1 MKARSALNQ
10 GSSMALSPFLFFR
23 TFYILLPSLFYEV
36 RKDATLICSLGSRN
50 LGLCGWTKVF
60 SDWKPLEI
68 LLGRGTVMEAGAR
81 KWVDK
86 LCTIRND
93 LGESGRWSE
102 LPFSTWRLYYLES
115 RLFSID
121 RQTGK
126 LPGTIG
132 FLFDILIKLH
142 RLYQVIPHESAG
154 SVVYLPAP
162 KVWLPH
168 SFQWIIS
175 HISQNGGQDSGL
187 IKTNR
192 KVETQCSLPVAKYP
206 IQ

>member
-1 MKARSALNQ
+1 MWGAGRQKAKKKWGMLPVYPGTLGGWNLDSLSHQLLWQVLRCFLLTCSFLTCRLVMKARSALNQ

-93 LGESGRWSE
+93 LGESGR
-102 LPFSTWRLYYLES
+102 
-115 RLFSID
+115 
-121 RQTGK
+121 
-126 LPGTIG
+126 
-132 FLFDILIKLH
+132 
-142 RLYQVIPHESAG
+142 
-154 SVVYLPAP
+154 
-162 KVWLPH
+162 
-168 SFQWIIS
+168 
-175 HISQNGGQDSGL
+175 
-187 IKTNR
+187 
-192 KVETQCSLPVAKYP
+192 
-206 IQ
+206 